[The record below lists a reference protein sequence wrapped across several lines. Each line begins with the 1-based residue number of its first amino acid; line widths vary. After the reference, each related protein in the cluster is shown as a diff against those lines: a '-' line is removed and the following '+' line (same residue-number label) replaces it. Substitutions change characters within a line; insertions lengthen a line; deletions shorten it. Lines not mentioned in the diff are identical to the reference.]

1 MIVIVGLVIL
11 LAAAIVG
18 VTGVL
23 TNAGAA
29 HRLTE
34 NFIVFGYHVTGS
46 TARCSSSGLWSAR
59 WGCWG

>member
-23 TNAGAA
+23 TNAG
-29 HRLTE
+29 RP
-34 NFIVFGYHVTGS
+34 TG
-46 TARCSSSGLWSAR
+46 
-59 WGCWG
+59 